1 MKFVNI
7 KRLVLITMLTATFG
21 TFGSMVGFVD
31 NPYTTTTAQAATA
44 GNDGAGRYWVKN
56 MVMHTTGKEMN
67 SWQGRLSSVLGKAR
81 KVTISKYGKVQANK
95 KYKVVYDTY
104 SYPRSLWSR
113 SGGVSNVRVY
123 RQ

>member
-1 MKFVNI
+1 
-7 KRLVLITMLTATFG
+7 MLTATFG

-95 KYKVVYDTY
+95 KYTPLHHNHEVVCIFYYDLKIDCKKEIVRT
-104 SYPRSLWSR
+104 SSDTSR
-113 SGGVSNVRVY
+113 C
-123 RQ
+123 